1 MTDLNGG
8 ASLEIA
14 RNGAVT
20 TVTINRPH
28 RRNAVTSSLLEEL
41 GRFFAECRFD
51 RECKAIVLRGAGEHF
66 CVGLDLVDAIDTE
79 TLVDDLVR
87 GDWDMGYTL
96 RAMRAC
102 PQPIISLANGSVAGA
117 GLIFALHSD
126 IVIASEGTFFT
137 TAFINLGLSGTEL
150 GVAWWLQRT
159 LGLSLAREMAF
170 TSSRLPASR
179 ALACGMVSDIVS
191 PDSLDAA
198 GQAMA
203 QRIVVHSQDALRLTK
218 RNLDLALQSPLLE
231 VSYELEERA
240 QIRRVQS
247 GALEQ
252 AVAAFNARKSQG

>member
-1 MTDLNGG
+1 MTTTNG
-8 ASLEIA
+8 AEALLIE
-14 RNGAVT
+14 RDGAVT

-28 RRNAVTSSLLEEL
+28 RRNAVTTSVLEEL
-41 GRFFAECRFD
+41 GRFFAQCRFD

-66 CVGLDLVDAIDTE
+66 CVGLDLVDAGDTE
-79 TLVDDLVR
+79 TLIEDLVR
-87 GDWDMGYTL
+87 GDWDMGHTL
-96 RAMRAC
+96 RDMRAC
-102 PQPIISLANGSVAGA
+102 PQPIICLANGSVAGA

-126 IVIASEGTFFT
+126 IVLASEGTFFT

-170 TSSRLPASR
+170 TSSRLDARR
-179 ALACGMVSDIVS
+179 ALACGMISDIVP
-191 PDSLDAA
+191 PDQLGAA

-203 QRIVVHSQDALRLTK
+203 KRVVVHSQDALRLTK

-231 VSYELEERA
+231 TSYELEERA
-240 QIRRVQS
+240 QIRRVNS

-252 AVAAFNARKSQG
+252 AVAAFIAKKDKG